1 MSFDYNVL
9 TLDTSG
15 NPIGACDHSI
25 SFERYVVD
33 TNDFRTLHY
42 LGNPA
47 INMRAPLNGFST
59 LQMWVSETPVKQT
72 DPVYGWE
79 IVKDTSRVFVLTDNT
94 FYKIVFNNPVRIILP
109 LIEVSY
115 TTVQPYCLKCSGL
128 GSLNDLKPSSSGE
141 FLEITQTSK
150 LVQKSL
156 KWVLSSS
163 CAFYPTFVCPIKN
176 YIGRKLGIQI
186 TETDI
191 QTQVLN
197 ALTQMQQVQRAQG
210 TVQSLDPAEILKD
223 IVNISV
229 NLDPNDP
236 TAVQV
241 NATVSSFLG
250 TTAPMGFTLRMNQ

>member
-1 MSFDYNVL
+1 MSFDFNVL
-9 TLDTSG
+9 ALDTSG
-15 NPIGACDHSI
+15 KPIGACDHSI

-33 TNDFRTLHY
+33 PNDFRTLHY

-47 INMRAPLNGFST
+47 INMRAPVNGFSSVQ
-59 LQMWVSETPVKQT
+59 LWVSEQPVSSS
-72 DPVYGWE
+72 DPVYGWQV
-79 IVKDTSRVFVLTDNT
+79 VKDADRVDTLTGDT
-94 FYKIVFNNPVRIILP
+94 FYKIVFNKPVRIVLP
-109 LIEVSY
+109 LIEISY
-115 TTVQPYCLKCSGL
+115 ITLQSYCLKCSGL
-128 GSLNDLKPSSSGE
+128 GFLNDLKPSVSGE
-141 FLEITQTSK
+141 FQPVTQTAK

-156 KWVLSSS
+156 KWVLTSA
-163 CAFYPTFVCPIKN
+163 CAFYPTFTCPIKT

-197 ALTQMQQVQRAQG
+197 ALTQMQQVQKAQG

-241 NATVSSFLG
+241 AATVSSFLG
-250 TTAPMGFTLRMNQ
+250 TTAPLGFTLRMNQ

>member
-1 MSFDYNVL
+1 MSFDYNIL
-9 TLDTSG
+9 TLDTNG
-15 NPIGACDHSI
+15 NPVGACNHSI

-33 TNDFRTLHY
+33 TGDFRTLHY

-47 INMRAPLNGFST
+47 INMRAPINGFST
-59 LQMWVSETPVKQT
+59 VQMWVSEKPVVQS
-72 DPVYGWE
+72 DPVYGWQ
-79 IVKDTSRVFVLTDNT
+79 IVKDADRVDTTTGDV
-94 FYKIVFNNPVRIILP
+94 FYKILFNNPVRIILP

-115 TTVQPYCLKCSGL
+115 TTLQSYCLKCSGL
-128 GSLNDLKPSSSGE
+128 GSLNDLKPSVSGD
-141 FLEITQTSK
+141 FQQATQTTK

-156 KWVLSSS
+156 KWVLSST
-163 CAFYPTFVCPIKN
+163 CAFYPTFTCAIKS

-197 ALTQMQQVQRAQG
+197 ALTQMQQVQNAQG

-223 IVNISV
+223 VVNASV
-229 NLDPNDP
+229 DLNPNDP

-241 NATVSSFLG
+241 SVTVSSFLG
-250 TTAPMGFTLRMNQ
+250 ISAPLGFTLRMNQ